1 MKNHVL
7 LFISLLFFSSL
18 SAKNMEKPIP
28 NVHEG
33 WNMLLETHVDT
44 SGMVDYV
51 GFKKSSTQLNSY
63 LKEIESTYLSTYNKW
78 NKNHKLAFWINIYNA
93 YTVKLVLDNY
103 PIKSIKDV
111 TRDGKDAWNIPFI
124 KLGNKTYTLNQIEN
138 DIIRKQFNE
147 PRIHFAVNCAS
158 IGCPPLRNEAFI
170 AEKLDQQLKEQT
182 KKFINDPS
190 YNKLSS
196 NSIKISKIFDWYK
209 EDFTKDGSVIDF
221 LNTYSSIQI
230 NPNASISYIEYDW
243 GLNKQN

>member
-1 MKNHVL
+1 MKNHLL

-18 SAKNMEKPIP
+18 FAKNIEKPIP

-33 WNMLLETHVDT
+33 WNMLLETHVDNI
-44 SGMVDYV
+44 GMVDYV
-51 GFKKSSTQLNSY
+51 GFKKSTTQLNSY

-93 YTVKLVLDNY
+93 YTVKLILDHY
-103 PIKSIKDV
+103 PIKSIKDI
-111 TRDGKDAWNIPFI
+111 TKDGKDAWNIPFI

-158 IGCPPLRNEAFI
+158 IGCPPLRNEAFM
-170 AEKLDQQLKEQT
+170 ADKLDQQLQEQT
-182 KKFINDPS
+182 KKFVNDNS
-190 YNKLSS
+190 RNILST
-196 NSIKISKIFDWYK
+196 NSIKISKIFEWYN
-209 EDFTKDGSVIDF
+209 EDFTKDGSLTDF
-221 LNTYSSIQI
+221 LNKYALTPI
-230 NPNASISYIEYDW
+230 NNDASIRYLDYDW